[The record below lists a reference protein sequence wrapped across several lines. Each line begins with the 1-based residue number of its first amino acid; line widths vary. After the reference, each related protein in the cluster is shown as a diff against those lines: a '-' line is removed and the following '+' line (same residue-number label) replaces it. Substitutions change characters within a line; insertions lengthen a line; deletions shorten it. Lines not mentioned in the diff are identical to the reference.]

1 MKNANFMASL
11 KAFFSKA
18 WTATKAFSIKAGKW
32 IVANKLISIP
42 VAVVLVGGIACAIA
56 LPIALHEHD
65 FATEWST
72 DANNH
77 WHSAICSHEEEKSDL
92 GAHAYDNAC
101 DTTCNVCGATRTV
114 GAHAYDNDCDTTCN
128 TCGATRTVGAHAYD
142 NACDTTCNTCG
153 ATRTVGA
160 HVYDNACDTT
170 CNACGATRAI
180 THDHADTLTA
190 GDTTHYYL
198 CSVCGD
204 KKDEVAHVF
213 DKTVA
218 SSEYLKA
225 AATATT
231 KAQYYKSCVCGK
243 ASATE
248 YFETDKAPANL
259 QVADISKTYDGTPV
273 AEPTVTFDG
282 VGAENFAY
290 YKGNEKLTERPT
302 DAGTYKVVVT
312 VDETDTHVGE
322 RVEREFTIAKKVL
335 SNVKASVIYDGS
347 TTFGEI
353 TLAHDGIVAG
363 DVIIADI
370 DVANKNVGV
379 YTGTGAAF
387 TILDAL
393 GNGAAN
399 YEINEQTT
407 EVTVTP
413 KTLNYLEITKVYN
426 GKEEGFN
433 DSFGRG
439 YALGTAQG
447 VIAGDEVILGTNDDV
462 YYNVGTYVLSD
473 SNGDWGLD
481 DSCYLVGDDKDNY
494 QFNYKDNGAVAT
506 ITVTPKTLNYLEI
519 TKVYDGEGVLAYALG
534 TEHGVVA
541 GDEVLFYCD
550 EGPDYI
556 VGTYN
561 LIPYDDPT
569 SIDDPGAD
577 DRALLA
583 GADKA
588 NYKFAEQIEG
598 KYKLCATIT
607 VTKRPVWAENV
618 KFTYDGSTCWTGEE
632 SPEEIVFQNV
642 VTGETIDSSYIEW
655 EFRAK
660 DVGSYLVSVDDGEYY
675 ANYDFDLSKC
685 SASIVPRV
693 IDNLT
698 YAFEYN
704 GMEYH
709 QAVISKNEHSGI
721 VGDDQISL
729 EVCFATPNV
738 GSALDTD
745 GEFGFEPSFVE
756 ENYVLGENYNF
767 SIIKKVVTELPATLT
782 AEYKSIDGVIEGL
795 EAPVEIDGIEATL
808 IFVARK
814 SDNNML
820 YNPGTYTNATIIKA
834 SLGDNFDLQIDTTA
848 KYTITVAPKKLSAL
862 NIKITEAQYAKGEFT
877 LVASKDGV
885 YAPVNVTFSMG
896 NSQDAPVGAVFELI
910 IDEDLFMQGREVI
923 AFADSGYAQAYQFVP
938 DANGV
943 VGTMTIVAS
952 CDVQYDG
959 SCNCGTSHLTETLT
973 FTGGEAVGASA
984 TIDCDSDYEGGIYKI
999 ALEGGKYE
1007 FSGSDDFFNIGGIY
1021 DVNGNTLATSIGTY
1035 ILPKGTY
1042 YFHVYVGTSPSS
1054 DTIWVKKTA
1063 KILDAATMA
1072 NAIVPDM
1079 EPGNSDV
1086 GVRIHNLQ
1094 THNGGDTFVLFY
1106 NVGENADALG
1116 HEINFQY
1123 EDGDGGYS
1131 ATSNIESIE
1140 FYDVNGIQ
1148 LNVTYDEPDMIAAS
1162 GVTAVGGVYIVV
1174 TMNGE
1179 GMDNLYFYAY

>member
-11 KAFFSKA
+11 KAFFGKA

-72 DANNH
+72 DADNH

-128 TCGATRTVGAHAYD
+128 ICGAIRTVGAHAYD
-142 NACDTTCNTCG
+142 NDCDTTCNICG

-170 CNACGATRAI
+170 CNVCGATRII

-218 SSEYLKA
+218 SSEYLKE
-225 AATATT
+225 AATAIT

-248 YFETDKAPANL
+248 YFETDKTAGTLANIQDL
-259 QVADISKTYDGTPV
+259 SKTYDKVELANPTYETNSDGEVTIEWYQGDTKLDAKPV
-273 AEPTVTFDG
+273 
-282 VGAENFAY
+282 N
-290 YKGNEKLTERPT
+290 
-302 DAGTYKVVVT
+302 AGTYKVKVIIAESAT
-312 VDETDTHVGE
+312 YTGIS
-322 RVEREFTIAKKVL
+322 VEREFTIAEKVL
-335 SNVKASVIYDGS
+335 SNLSFEFVYR
-347 TTFGEI
+347 GEVNFETDYLTEAQGI
-353 TLAHDGIVAG
+353 LAADVADGIFIFVHF
-363 DVIIADI
+363 DS
-370 DVANKNVGV
+370 KNVGATV
-379 YTGTGAAF
+379 TEAEIDFGEEADSYE
-387 TILDAL
+387 
-393 GNGAAN
+393 N
-399 YEINEQTT
+399 YEIDMATFT
-407 EVTVTP
+407 ASITP
-413 KTLNYLEITKVYN
+413 KTLNYLE
-426 GKEEGFN
+426 
-433 DSFGRG
+433 
-439 YALGTAQG
+439 L
-447 VIAGDEVILGTNDDV
+447 
-462 YYNVGTYVLSD
+462 
-473 SNGDWGLD
+473 
-481 DSCYLVGDDKDNY
+481 
-494 QFNYKDNGAVAT
+494 
-506 ITVTPKTLNYLEI
+506 
-519 TKVYDGEGVLAYALG
+519 TKVYDGVGFSAYALG
-534 TEHGVVA
+534 TEHGVVSGDVVA
-541 GDEVLFYCD
+541 LTCDEELDYNAGSYYFIDKTDDISITDAGIDRAFLDGADAGNYQFANQVISGLDGYEMGGMLTVTKRPVWAENVKFTYNGNDTFCGDEYPIFTLQNVVSGETIELGDVSWCFDSKNVGATLTAVELSEEYNPNYTIDFSKCTAS
-550 EGPDYI
+550 I
-556 VGTYN
+556 V
-561 LIPYDDPT
+561 
-569 SIDDPGAD
+569 
-577 DRALLA
+577 
-583 GADKA
+583 
-588 NYKFAEQIEG
+588 
-598 KYKLCATIT
+598 
-607 VTKRPVWAENV
+607 KRPVWAENV

-632 SPEEIVFQNV
+632 SPEEIVFQNLV
-642 VTGETIDSSYIEW
+642 AGETIDSSFIEW

-685 SASIVPRV
+685 SASIIPRV

-709 QAVISKNEHSGI
+709 QAIISKNEHSGI

-729 EVCFATPNV
+729 EVYFATPNV
-738 GSALDTD
+738 GSELDID
-745 GEFGFEPSFVE
+745 GEFGFEPGFVE
-756 ENYVLGENYNF
+756 ENYELGENYNF
-767 SIIKKVVTELPATLT
+767 SIIKKVVTELPASLT
-782 AEYKSIDGVIEGL
+782 AEYKSTYGLLEGL

-820 YNPGTYTNATIIKA
+820 YNPGKYTNATIIKA
-834 SLGDNFDLQIDTTA
+834 SLGDNFDLQIDAAA
-848 KYTITVAPKKLSAL
+848 KYTITVAPKKLPAL
-862 NIKITEAQYAKGEFT
+862 NIKITEAQYDKGEFT

-885 YAPVNVTFSMG
+885 YAPVNVTFSKG
-896 NSQDAPVGAVFELI
+896 NTQDVVVGAVFELV
-910 IDEDLFMQGREVI
+910 IDEELFMQGREVI
-923 AFADSGYAQAYQFVP
+923 AFADSAYAQGYQFVP

-984 TIDCDSDYEGGIYKI
+984 TIDCDSTYEGGIYKI

-1007 FSGSDDFFNIGGIY
+1007 FFGSDQFFNISGIY
-1021 DVNGNTLATSIGTY
+1021 DVNGNTIATSIGTY

-1063 KILDAATMA
+1063 EYCSFETAR
-1072 NAIVPDM
+1072 VF
-1079 EPGNSDV
+1079 EC
-1086 GVRIHNLQ
+1086 Q
-1094 THNGGDTFVLFY
+1094 TDETDSFTLSAGDKLYLKVMG
-1106 NVGENADALG
+1106 GEN
-1116 HEINFQY
+1116 
-1123 EDGDGGYS
+1123 S
-1131 ATSNIESIE
+1131 
-1140 FYDVNGIQ
+1140 Q
-1148 LNVTYDEPDMIAAS
+1148 LNDFDIS
-1162 GVTAVGGVYIVV
+1162 GTGATFTLAVYGLDDTTTPSYVEETALDYYYWDVCNNEDFYVVLTCVTAGDIDISAVR
-1174 TMNGE
+1174 
-1179 GMDNLYFYAY
+1179 